1 MTKDFFSDGVLVYD
15 RYYCSKPVTP
25 LLVIKRILLAAVFCG
40 CSFGYIVTELN
51 FPVSALFMA
60 GIAAALCCVFSAV
73 FTFLKKRI
81 SIPVIIAAGG
91 IIAWFEWNEISNKLS
106 YFADAC
112 MLSVEGRFLYPR
124 RFLFHRGEILD
135 GMNSAYVEG
144 VFLGVLLLCAVYA
157 LIISACFSGRLV
169 PVPAVLCFVAL
180 CVPALLSERLEFS
193 LWLLPA
199 LAALAGIVAIRR
211 NYSGGLAVKHSCLL
225 YTSPSPRD

>member
-73 FTFLKKRI
+73 FTFVKKRI

-91 IIAWFEWNEISNKLS
+91 IIAWFEWMKYE
-106 YFADAC
+106 
-112 MLSVEGRFLYPR
+112 
-124 RFLFHRGEILD
+124 
-135 GMNSAYVEG
+135 
-144 VFLGVLLLCAVYA
+144 
-157 LIISACFSGRLV
+157 
-169 PVPAVLCFVAL
+169 
-180 CVPALLSERLEFS
+180 
-193 LWLLPA
+193 
-199 LAALAGIVAIRR
+199 
-211 NYSGGLAVKHSCLL
+211 
-225 YTSPSPRD
+225 

>member
-73 FTFLKKRI
+73 FTFVKKRI
-81 SIPVIIAAGG
+81 SIPVIIAASG

-144 VFLGVLLLCAVYA
+144 
-157 LIISACFSGRLV
+157 FSWEFCYFVQCTRL
-169 PVPAVLCFVAL
+169 
-180 CVPALLSERLEFS
+180 
-193 LWLLPA
+193 
-199 LAALAGIVAIRR
+199 
-211 NYSGGLAVKHSCLL
+211 
-225 YTSPSPRD
+225 